1 MGASL
6 AARKPATLL
15 RRSGSQGKVTQVSFK
30 FDICHHALGLVE
42 SPTQFSLSSLIA
54 SSIPTIILTII

>member
-6 AARKPATLL
+6 AARKPAMLL
-15 RRSGSQGKVTQVSFK
+15 PRSGSQGKVTQVSFK

-42 SPTQFSLSSLIA
+42 SPT
-54 SSIPTIILTII
+54 

>member
-6 AARKPATLL
+6 AARKPAMLL

-30 FDICHHALGLVE
+30 FDICHRALG
-42 SPTQFSLSSLIA
+42 PLSSHFL
-54 SSIPTIILTII
+54 L